1 MNMKSLDYI
10 LSPKCIRD
18 GAQKIFD
25 ETVKGNTH
33 FRYHPEKLTSTVDTV
48 MEVTRKN
55 YPDLIIPFHSRW
67 GHLRAGKVNRLG
79 QIDDNLEHEAFIER
93 VRVMWD
99 LIIPSVLLDAGAG
112 KDWKYIEASTGMT
125 FDRSEGLGVASFH
138 LFKSGVLSSDGK
150 SWRADASALKNV
162 SPAMI
167 AEAFQVSETNPLVGV
182 EGRAQLLRNLGSA
195 CEDKKY
201 FKDGRP
207 GNLIDYISEKHGR
220 LKPISAENILRAV
233 LDALGPIWPGREKLD
248 GVNLGDVWKH
258 SKYDLIAFHK
268 LSQWMT
274 YSLVEP
280 LFHSGMNVEGTENLT
295 GLAEYRNGGLMI
307 DSGLISFT
315 NPEDGK
321 KDWEPSS
328 DLIIEWRALTVYL
341 LDRIGE
347 MVQTN
352 LGRSPQQFP
361 LAMVLEGGTWWAGRR
376 LASELRPGGVPPL
389 NIISDGTVF

>member
-33 FRYHPEKLTSTVDTV
+33 FRYHPEKLASTVDTV
-48 MEVTRKN
+48 MEVTRSN
-55 YPDLIIPFHSRW
+55 YPNLVIPFHSRW
-67 GHLRAGKVNRLG
+67 GHIRAGKIDRVS
-79 QIDDNLEHEAFIER
+79 QIENSIEHEAFIER

-99 LIIPSVLLDAGAG
+99 LIIPSVLLDAGSG
-112 KDWKYIEASTGMT
+112 KDWKFMEAQTGKT

-138 LFKSGVLSSDGK
+138 LFKSGALSSDGK

-195 CEDKKY
+195 CENKKF

-207 GNLIDYISEKHGR
+207 GNLIDYISEKFGR
-220 LKPISAENILRAV
+220 LQPIPAEGILRAV

-248 GVNLGDVWKH
+248 GVNLGDVWRH

-280 LFHSGMNVEGTENLT
+280 MVDAGMNVTGTENLT

-307 DSGLISFT
+307 DSGLISFA
-315 NPEDGK
+315 NAEDGK
-321 KDWEPSS
+321 KNWEPSS

-347 MVQTN
+347 MVQKN
-352 LGRSPQQFP
+352 LGRTPQQFP
-361 LAMVLEGGTWWAGRR
+361 LAMILEGGTWWAGRR